1 MEVTHNS
8 LQWLKNL
15 AKYNFKRRIEEVNR
29 QHKADA
35 KDHDICLWLMF
46 NEEYKRRNKLKLV
59 QNLLVPL
66 DYPYNTVQRI

>member
-29 QHKADA
+29 QHKVDA
-35 KDHDICLWLMF
+35 KDHDICLQLMF
-46 NEEYKRRNKLKLV
+46 NEEYKTRNKLKLV

>member
-1 MEVTHNS
+1 MV
-8 LQWLKNL
+8 KNL
-15 AKYNFKRRIEEVNR
+15 AKDNFKRRIEEVNR

-35 KDHDICLWLMF
+35 KDHDICLWFMF